1 MLGSLLI
8 LVPVSVLLVL
18 ALLGLLAWCIDS
30 GQFDD
35 LESEGER
42 ILEDLPAPK
51 ASLPEAASPSKSP
64 RA

>member
-8 LVPVSVLLVL
+8 LVPLSVLLVL
-18 ALLGLLAWCIDS
+18 ALLGLLAWCIES

-35 LESEGER
+35 LECEGER
-42 ILEDLPAPK
+42 ILEDLPAPGV
-51 ASLPEAASPSKSP
+51 AQGEAAGLAKSP